1 MLLHLHFKVAHEL
14 SEPPGHLVLQ
24 EQSHV
29 VGRYE
34 ALQFDVL
41 WGCGNACLDAFVK
54 RVTHLRHLI
63 VIHLC
68 EGRVRMGSG

>member
-1 MLLHLHFKVAHEL
+1 MLLHPRFKASHEL

-29 VGRYE
+29 VGRHE
-34 ALQFDVL
+34 ALQLDVL
-41 WGCGNACLDAFVK
+41 WGRGDACLDAFVEC
-54 RVTHLRHLI
+54 VTHLRDLI

-68 EGRVRMGSG
+68 KGRVRMGSG